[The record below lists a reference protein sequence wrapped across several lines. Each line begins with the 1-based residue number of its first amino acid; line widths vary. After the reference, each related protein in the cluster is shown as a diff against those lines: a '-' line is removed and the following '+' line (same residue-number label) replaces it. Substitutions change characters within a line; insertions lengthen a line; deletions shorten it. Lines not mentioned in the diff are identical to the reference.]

1 MLTKLLLTTSL
12 LILINHSLNNAF
24 AATVDLNSG
33 SVKKMTDLEL
43 VRQLQ
48 YGNQPQG
55 FLWYN
60 EDQLEKQHTL
70 KQRTL
75 ESIAPKLNQELYDQ
89 RIENLKQQ
97 FDKAKRQ
104 ALDNPTLTNV
114 MIAQRL
120 HKQILDK
127 SHKFATMWQLATLLD
142 YRLTNNNIPANSLH
156 KRLYEV
162 KQEANRAK
170 LRLLSQEWGLILQ
183 VNQRCSY
190 CHAFAPIVQEFA
202 SQYGFQIIFVSNNGA
217 DFADLKTTKDT
228 GLLSRLNP
236 ENLVPVLYL
245 VASSGAQIYPVAR
258 GIISTDKLAENIL
271 AIIQH
276 HNRLKVDYEQ

>member
-1 MLTKLLLTTSL
+1 MKWIVNMLTKLLLTTSL

-142 YRLTNNNIPANSLH
+142 YPP
-156 KRLYEV
+156 Y
-162 KQEANRAK
+162 KQ
-170 LRLLSQEWGLILQ
+170 
-183 VNQRCSY
+183 
-190 CHAFAPIVQEFA
+190 
-202 SQYGFQIIFVSNNGA
+202 
-217 DFADLKTTKDT
+217 
-228 GLLSRLNP
+228 
-236 ENLVPVLYL
+236 
-245 VASSGAQIYPVAR
+245 
-258 GIISTDKLAENIL
+258 
-271 AIIQH
+271 
-276 HNRLKVDYEQ
+276 